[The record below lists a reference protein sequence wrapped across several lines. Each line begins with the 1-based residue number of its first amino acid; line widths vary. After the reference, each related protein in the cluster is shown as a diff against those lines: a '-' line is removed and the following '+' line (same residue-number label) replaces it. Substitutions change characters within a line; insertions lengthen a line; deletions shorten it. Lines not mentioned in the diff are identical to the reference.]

1 MNLEQTAVNLSV
13 IIICEKEQW
22 EFLFDIIATVEDC
35 LDIVDEVLIVT
46 SRFISRD
53 EEEVLTYFSFQGYI
67 ICQFDDNFSLANV
80 LNLSIQKSQGKYI
93 FPILAKNKINSNYIS
108 DSVDI
113 LENKPNIGVIYGD
126 IELFGENNQIQVL
139 PDFSGVQLLRQ
150 NFINLSS
157 IFRKKVW
164 EDCGGFDVNFPS
176 QTESEWKF
184 WLSAVENN
192 WDFFHFPQVLLYQRI
207 ILDQGVPKIQN
218 KQEIQKHPLVSVCI
232 PTFNGDR
239 FIAEAISSILSQTYP
254 TLEIIVADDGS
265 TDQTAAI
272 VKTFQDKTSIDILL
286 FSHQHLGLAQNCNFA
301 LSQAQGK
308 YIKFL
313 FQDDLLSPDC
323 ITQMVQL
330 AEQDPEIG
338 LVFSPREICFL
349 DEVAE
354 TDSDLISIYQDF
366 QNIHQAWSSLKP
378 IQQGEELLTDPHLF
392 KHPINKIGEPST
404 VLIRREVFEKIGGFD
419 PQLNQLVDLD
429 LWLRIMGN
437 YKVGFVNKI
446 LSYFRLHT
454 QQKTYQNISENIS
467 TDLKFYQ
474 KVYSHPAYHFLPS
487 SVRDRALC
495 IYTINLNHFY
505 LYFSDYSSG
514 TFLEDLRQLRR
525 EVAEY
530 WLKQQLLP
538 EEFQTKPSSY
548 FKIVYRILLRNKSL
562 RAEPL
567 TESEQMFVQ
576 GLIHTIEN
584 SSANVQ
590 ITEKILALMLYQN
603 STQFSFPSD
612 LVSVNGSYN
621 KDIIDLINFKKFNLK
636 SANNFRSKPM

>member
-1 MNLEQTAVNLSV
+1 MNLDQTEIHLSV
-13 IIICEKEQW
+13 IIVCEKDQW
-22 EFLFDIIATVEDC
+22 EFLFDTIATVEDC
-35 LDIVDEVLIVT
+35 LDIVDEVLIAT
-46 SRFISRD
+46 SHFLSYDD
-53 EEEVLTYFSFQGYI
+53 EEFLSYFSGKGYI
-67 ICQFDDNFSLANV
+67 ICQFDDNLSRANV
-80 LNLSIQKSQGKYI
+80 LNLSIKKALGKYI
-93 FPILAKNKINSNYIS
+93 FPLLAKNKINSNYLS
-108 DSVDI
+108 DAVDI

-126 IELFGENNQIQVL
+126 IELFGENNKIQVL
-139 PDFSGVQLLRQ
+139 PDFSEVQLLRQ

-157 IFRKKVW
+157 LFRKQVW
-164 EDCGGFDVNFPS
+164 EDCGGFDVNIQT
-176 QTESEWKF
+176 QTEFEWKF

-192 WDFFHFPQVLLYQRI
+192 WDFFHFPKVLLYQRI
-207 ILDQGVPKIQN
+207 ILDQGVPKNQN

-265 TDQTAAI
+265 TDQTVAI
-272 VKTFQDKTSIDILL
+272 IKTFQDKTSIDISL
-286 FSHQHLGLAQNCNFA
+286 FSHQPLGLAQNCNFA
-301 LSQAQGK
+301 LSKAQGK

-313 FQDDLLSPDC
+313 FQDDLLSPNC
-323 ITQMVQL
+323 ITELVKI
-330 AEQDPEIG
+330 AEKDNEIG
-338 LVFSPREICFL
+338 LVFSPREICFV

-354 TDSDLISIYQDF
+354 TDSDLISIYQEF

-378 IQQGEELLTDPHLF
+378 IQRGEELLKDPHLF

-404 VLIRREVFEKIGGFD
+404 VLIRREFFEKIGGFD
-419 PQLNQLVDLD
+419 PKLNQLVDLD

-437 YKVGFVNKI
+437 YKVGFVNQV

-454 QQKTYQNISENIS
+454 HQKTYQNISENLS

-474 KVYSHPAYHFLPS
+474 KVYSHPVYHFLPS

-514 TFLEDLRQLRR
+514 TFLENLRQLRR

-530 WLKQQLLP
+530 WLKQLLP

-567 TESEQMFVQ
+567 TESEQIFVQ
-576 GLIHTIEN
+576 SLINTITN
-584 SSANVQ
+584 SSANYQRTGV
-590 ITEKILALMLYQN
+590 ILALMLYPN
-603 STQFSFPSD
+603 STQFSLTSD
-612 LVSVNGSYN
+612 LISIPKGLYENL
-621 KDIIDLINFKKFNLK
+621 IDWIKIGDFNLVLK
-636 SANNFRSKPM
+636 Q